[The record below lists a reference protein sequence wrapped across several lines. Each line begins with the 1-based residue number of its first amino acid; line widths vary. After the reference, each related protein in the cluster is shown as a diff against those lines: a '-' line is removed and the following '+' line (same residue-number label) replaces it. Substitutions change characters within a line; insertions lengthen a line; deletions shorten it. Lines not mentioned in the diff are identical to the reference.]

1 MKYHRFKPKYM
12 EKENF
17 DTCIFYFNKDEY
29 ISVTPLCGCVNEKI
43 NKYYGIYSIVV
54 KLHHHK
60 IYGAYLQFNKFR
72 HCRIFRL
79 IQDKTVQEKNFKKKV
94 RETIKTYE
102 SQIKEMICQLEGL

>member
-12 EKENF
+12 EKEDF

-29 ISVTPLCGCVNEKI
+29 
-43 NKYYGIYSIVV
+43 
-54 KLHHHK
+54 
-60 IYGAYLQFNKFR
+60 
-72 HCRIFRL
+72 IFRL